1 MRDIFR
7 KYPNKYENLL
17 DDFLKEI
24 KTIDEPKAK
33 ASLIWILGQY
43 VEEIENGDEIIKKF
57 YLKSFNEESSVV

>member
-24 KTIDEPKAK
+24 KTIDEP
-33 ASLIWILGQY
+33 
-43 VEEIENGDEIIKKF
+43 
-57 YLKSFNEESSVV
+57 